1 MPHCAEN
8 RFHCTIYIPI
18 YYLFLQ
24 RRLLGWIAVVWEI
37 DDFLLH
43 NVVSGWSS
51 QQEVKKCALIRGGLR
66 SGNQY
71 ITWVRSEM
79 IGLCYGEESCRSVS
93 HLHLS
98 RRRHENITVFLL
110 YTLLLLPPP
119 RHLNAIKLILPR
131 DTIRSL
137 WSGGQKN
144 EKKIKITTTRF
155 ADLTLNRQSLCSQ
168 CWSLGAVEVRHS
180 TRRRMRNRSV
190 CLWTIIK
197 RTQLR

>member
-1 MPHCAEN
+1 MSLDGLVSRRWRSA
-8 RFHCTIYIPI
+8 
-18 YYLFLQ
+18 
-24 RRLLGWIAVVWEI
+24 RLLE
-37 DDFLLH
+37 
-43 NVVSGWSS
+43 VVSGLGTS
-51 QQEVKKCALIRGGLR
+51 
-66 SGNQY
+66 

-110 YTLLLLPPP
+110 YTLLLLPL

-144 EKKIKITTTRF
+144 EKKITTTRF

-180 TRRRMRNRSV
+180 TRRRRRNRSL